1 MAKQL
6 LIVMMLSIGA
16 VAQAPQKITLAELE
30 QVALANNPTL
40 RQAQAE
46 VRVAAGRKQQVGL
59 YPNPVVG
66 YTGEE
71 IRGGAFGGGQHGF
84 FVEQEIVLGGKL
96 RAARAVFEQ
105 ERSQAEIEAEEQ
117 RLRVINGVRTL
128 YYEMLAAQRNSELH
142 RELANVATEA
152 VRVTKQL
159 ANVGQSDE
167 TDVLQVEIEQQR
179 AEMSQIT
186 AQNNQ
191 QRSWRT
197 LAAMIGKPEMPM
209 PEVIGK
215 IDVDLPDL
223 EQEPWLEKLLKE
235 SPAVQIARAGV
246 MRAQAQVTEAR
257 KAPIPNLQV
266 RAGLQQ
272 NREFLEPTPFRVGL
286 QGFAEV
292 GVQLPIFNRNQ
303 GNKATARAEVER
315 AQQEEQRV
323 QLVLRE
329 RSAAM
334 FEAYK
339 SSRAMADRYRF
350 EVLPRAQKAFELHD
364 AKYREMVSSYPQ
376 VIVAK
381 RTLLQLQMEYVTA
394 LENVWTAAIAL
405 RGYLLTDGLE
415 APARAGEMDL
425 PVREI
430 NLPRARSEMER

>member
-1 MAKQL
+1 MAKRF
-6 LIVMMLSIGA
+6 LIAMMLSVSGL
-16 VAQAPQKITLAELE
+16 AQAPQKITLAELE
-30 QVALANNPTL
+30 QIALANNPTL

-46 VRVAAGRKQQVGL
+46 VRLAAGRKQQAGL

-96 RAARAVFEQ
+96 GAAKAVFEQ

-117 RLRVINGVRTL
+117 RLRIVNGVRTI
-128 YYEMLAAQRNSELH
+128 YYEILAAQRNTDLH
-142 RELANVATEA
+142 RELANVAAEA

-167 TDVLQVEIEQQR
+167 TDVLQAEIEQQR
-179 AEMSQIT
+179 AEMASIT

-191 QRSWRT
+191 QRAWRT
-197 LAAMIGKPEMPM
+197 LAAMVGKPEMPM
-209 PEVIGK
+209 VEVAGEIEGE
-215 IDVDLPDL
+215 LPDV
-223 EQEPWLEKLLKE
+223 ESEPWLQKLLKE
-235 SPAVQIARAGV
+235 SPAVQIAQAGV
-246 MRAQAQVTEAR
+246 KRAQAQVTEAR
-257 KAPIPNLQV
+257 KTPIPNLHV

-272 NREFLEPTPFRVGL
+272 NRELLEATPFRVGL
-286 QGFAEV
+286 QGFAEI

-303 GNKATARAEVER
+303 GNKSVAEAEVER
-315 AQQEEQRV
+315 AQQEVQRV
-323 QLVLRE
+323 QLVLQE
-329 RSAAM
+329 RSAAI

-350 EVLPRAQKAFELHD
+350 EVLPRAQKALELHD
-364 AKYREMVSSYPQ
+364 TKYKEMVSSYPQ

-381 RTLLQLQMEYVTA
+381 RTLLQLQMDYVAT

-405 RGYLLTDGLE
+405 RGYMLTDGLE
-415 APARAGEMDL
+415 SPARSGEMDR

-430 NLPRARSEMER
+430 NLPRARSNMER